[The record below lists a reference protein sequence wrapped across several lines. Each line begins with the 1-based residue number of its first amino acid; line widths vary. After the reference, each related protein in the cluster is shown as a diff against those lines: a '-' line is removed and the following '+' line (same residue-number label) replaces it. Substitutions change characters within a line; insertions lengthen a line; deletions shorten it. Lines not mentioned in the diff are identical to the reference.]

1 MQIDAYFRLLEIVHA
16 DAKLYLVFEF
26 LDMDL
31 KRYIEH
37 GNAQA
42 NPISLDMV
50 KVCRSMSSASLPP
63 VASMR
68 SVSANLPFAPVIF
81 MHCIANAHVRVHG
94 HVPAQ
99 WSLLSSNP
107 IESLPPS

>member
-1 MQIDAYFRLLEIVHA
+1 MHA

-50 KVCRSMSSASLPP
+50 KVCRSTSSASPFP
-63 VASMR
+63 TSVAFTR
-68 SVSANLPFAPVIF
+68 SVSANLRLAPIVS
-81 MHCIANAHVRVHG
+81 MHCIASTHVEFMVMSQPR
-94 HVPAQ
+94 
-99 WSLLSSNP
+99 WSLPFSNP